1 MTSVG
6 LQTLINEVLASAE
19 YRGYTTNG
27 EDTLLAE
34 FRMDVGPDFG
44 VSVVG
49 EFGGDDKFRY
59 EYCYPYVMA
68 GEVSTTQK
76 ITVEPRIREEAFAG
90 VCEDARVGV
99 TLIFHLQN
107 LIEYSKRFSSGGN
120 EMAEDTITGC
130 RLAALSDEG
139 TILMPLQKTDPILSR
154 SNSFTDQR
162 NALMKKAIDGDDNA
176 MQSIAMEDMD
186 LYASVNKHLETQDVY
201 SIVDNYFMPYGV
213 ECDMY
218 NIMGDILRV
227 RKVQNKVTEETL
239 VQLQVSCNDIPFT
252 VQINEKDL
260 YGEPMPGRRFKGVIW
275 MQGTVDYPDA
285 QV

>member
-34 FRMDVGPDFG
+34 FRMDAGPDFG

-68 GEVSTTQK
+68 SEVSTTQK

-90 VCEDARVGV
+90 VCEDARIGV

-139 TILMPLQKTDPILSR
+139 TILMPLQKTEPVLSR

-162 NALMKKAIDGDDNA
+162 NTLMKKAIDGDDNA
-176 MQSIAMEDMD
+176 MQEDMD
-186 LYASVNKHLETQDVY
+186 LYASVNKHLETQDIY

-260 YGEPMPGRRFKGVIW
+260 YGEPLPGRRFKGVIW
-275 MQGTVDYPDA
+275 MQGMVDYPDA

>member
-34 FRMDVGPDFG
+34 FRMDAGPDFG

-68 GEVSTTQK
+68 SEVSTTQK

-90 VCEDARVGV
+90 VCEDARIGV

-139 TILMPLQKTDPILSR
+139 TILMPLQKTEPVLSR

-162 NALMKKAIDGDDNA
+162 NTLMKKAIDGDDNA

-186 LYASVNKHLETQDVY
+186 LYASVNKHLETQDIY

-260 YGEPMPGRRFKGVIW
+260 YGEPLPGRRFKGVIW
-275 MQGTVDYPDA
+275 MQGMVDYPDA
-285 QV
+285 QT

>member
-90 VCEDARVGV
+90 VCEDARIGV

-130 RLAALSDEG
+130 SLAALSDEG

-162 NALMKKAIDGDDNA
+162 NAL
-176 MQSIAMEDMD
+176 
-186 LYASVNKHLETQDVY
+186 
-201 SIVDNYFMPYGV
+201 
-213 ECDMY
+213 
-218 NIMGDILRV
+218 
-227 RKVQNKVTEETL
+227 
-239 VQLQVSCNDIPFT
+239 
-252 VQINEKDL
+252 
-260 YGEPMPGRRFKGVIW
+260 RRIW
-275 MQGTVDYPDA
+275 TCMRR
-285 QV
+285 

>member
-34 FRMDVGPDFG
+34 FRMDAGPDFG

-68 GEVSTTQK
+68 SEVSTTQK

-90 VCEDARVGV
+90 VCEDARIGV

-139 TILMPLQKTDPILSR
+139 TILMPLQKTEPVLSR

-162 NALMKKAIDGDDNA
+162 NTLMKKAIDGDDNA

-186 LYASVNKHLETQDVY
+186 LYASVNKHLETQ
-201 SIVDNYFMPYGV
+201 
-213 ECDMY
+213 
-218 NIMGDILRV
+218 DILRV

-260 YGEPMPGRRFKGVIW
+260 YGEPLPGRRFKGVIW
-275 MQGTVDYPDA
+275 MQGMVDYPDA

>member
-34 FRMDVGPDFG
+34 FRMDAGPDFG

-68 GEVSTTQK
+68 SEVSTTQK

-90 VCEDARVGV
+90 VCEDARIGV

-139 TILMPLQKTDPILSR
+139 TILMPLQKTEPVLSR

-162 NALMKKAIDGDDNA
+162 NTLMKKAIDGDDNA

-186 LYASVNKHLETQDVY
+186 LYASVGG
-201 SIVDNYFMPYGV
+201 YGPV
-213 ECDMY
+213 C
-218 NIMGDILRV
+218 V
-227 RKVQNKVTEETL
+227 
-239 VQLQVSCNDIPFT
+239 
-252 VQINEKDL
+252 
-260 YGEPMPGRRFKGVIW
+260 GE
-275 MQGTVDYPDA
+275 
-285 QV
+285 

>member
-90 VCEDARVGV
+90 VCEDARIGV

>member
-90 VCEDARVGV
+90 VCEDARIGV

-130 RLAALSDEG
+130 SLAALSDEG

-186 LYASVNKHLETQDVY
+186 LYASVNKHLETQDIY

-218 NIMGDILRV
+218 SIMGDILRV

-260 YGEPMPGRRFKGVIW
+260 YGEPLPGRRFKGVIW
-275 MQGTVDYPDA
+275 MQVMVDYPDA